1 MTDFKDIVKKRR
13 SIRKFSNEKISDEDM
28 KLILRAAL
36 MSPTSKSSRSWHFY
50 VVDDKQ
56 KLAEISKCKSA
67 GADFVAEAQV
77 AVVVLGD
84 ADASDVWIEDASI
97 ASVTMQYQATEL
109 GIGSCWAQI
118 RCRNR
123 ADGVSADDVLRE
135 LLGYPANMHALSVI
149 AFGYPAIERKEQDDS
164 KLKWDNVHRI

>member
-13 SIRKFSNEKISDEDM
+13 SIRKFSDEKISDEDM

-84 ADASDVWIEDASI
+84 ADGVTVVPKELIEAVLAKAEEKLEYEKNRRIRI
-97 ASVTMQYQATEL
+97 AEYAKAREE
-109 GIGSCWAQI
+109 G
-118 RCRNR
+118 
-123 ADGVSADDVLRE
+123 RE
-135 LLGYPANMHALSVI
+135 LPDLAPGWVREMLG
-149 AFGYPAIERKEQDDS
+149 R
-164 KLKWDNVHRI
+164 